1 MNKPVQAIDTHS
13 VMFIT
18 QRPEVIMV
26 EGKGSWITDNNGK
39 RYLDFLQ
46 GWAVNCLGHSNPGMV
61 AALNA
66 QAKKLINPSPAF
78 YNEPMIGLSNLLTSN
93 SCFDKVFFANS
104 GAEAN
109 EGAIKLAR
117 KWGQINKNGAFEII
131 TFEHSFHGRTL
142 ATMSASGKPGW
153 DTMFAPQVA
162 GFPKAELNDLESV
175 RKLVTDKTVA
185 VMIEPIQGEGG
196 VIPSTKEFMYELRKF
211 TKENNIL
218 LIADEVQAGCGR
230 TGSLFAYQHYGIEP
244 DIMTLGKGIGGG
256 VPLAA
261 LMASDAAA
269 CFVPGDQ
276 GGTYNG
282 NPLMTAVGISV
293 IEQLLAPGF
302 LDGVKAKG
310 ELLKSELLKLSA
322 EFNLEGERGEGLLR
336 ALMLGKDIGG
346 KLVELARDRS
356 PEGLLIN
363 SPRPNLLRFMPALNV
378 REDEIRQMANMLREL
393 LKKTA

>member
-1 MNKPVQAIDTHS
+1 MNKPAPIDTHS

-18 QRPEVIMV
+18 QRPDVVMV
-26 EGKGSWITDNNGK
+26 EGNGSWLTDNNGK

-46 GWAVNCLGHSNPGMV
+46 GWAVNCLGHGNPGMI

-93 SCFDKVFFANS
+93 SCFNKVFFANS

-117 KWGQINKNGAFEII
+117 KWGQLHKNGAFEII
-131 TFEHSFHGRTL
+131 TFDHSFHGRTL
-142 ATMSASGKPGW
+142 ATMSASGKPNW
-153 DTMFAPQVA
+153 DTMFAPQVP
-162 GFPKAELNDLESV
+162 GFPKADLNDLDSV
-175 RKLVTDKTVA
+175 KKLVTDKTVA
-185 VMIEPIQGEGG
+185 VMLEPVQGEGG
-196 VIPSTKEFMYELRKF
+196 VIPTTKEFMRELRQF

-230 TGSLFAYQHYGIEP
+230 TGTLFAYQQYGIEP

-261 LMASDAAA
+261 LMATDAVA

-302 LDGVKAKG
+302 LESVKVKG

-346 KLVELARDRS
+346 KLVELARERS

-378 REDEIRQMANMLREL
+378 SDDEIRQMCNMLREL
-393 LKKTA
+393 LQKVA